1 MGLGYESIPIK
12 RQCVRLHLSV
22 PLKGWLSLKRKLRV
36 TLGLNVNRLRQA
48 REMTQEELAELAE
61 IDRRYV
67 QRIERGTA
75 NPGIEIVGRLREVF
89 DVGWSDLLG

>member
-1 MGLGYESIPIK
+1 M
-12 RQCVRLHLSV
+12 
-22 PLKGWLSLKRKLRV
+22 KRKLRV

-89 DVGWSDLLG
+89 AVSWSDLLD

>member
-1 MGLGYESIPIK
+1 MK
-12 RQCVRLHLSV
+12 RN
-22 PLKGWLSLKRKLRV
+22 LRV

-48 REMTQEELAELAE
+48 RELTQEKLAELAE

-75 NPGIEIVGRLREVF
+75 NPGIEVVGRLREVF
-89 DVGWSDLLG
+89 GVSWAELLG

>member
-1 MGLGYESIPIK
+1 
-12 RQCVRLHLSV
+12 
-22 PLKGWLSLKRKLRV
+22 
-36 TLGLNVNRLRQA
+36 
-48 REMTQEELAELAE
+48 MTQEELAELAE

-89 DVGWSDLLG
+89 AVSWSDLLD

>member
-1 MGLGYESIPIK
+1 
-12 RQCVRLHLSV
+12 
-22 PLKGWLSLKRKLRV
+22 
-36 TLGLNVNRLRQA
+36 
-48 REMTQEELAELAE
+48 MTQEDLAELAE

-89 DVGWSDLLG
+89 EVSWTELLG

>member
-1 MGLGYESIPIK
+1 MK
-12 RQCVRLHLSV
+12 RT
-22 PLKGWLSLKRKLRV
+22 LRV
-36 TLGLNVNRLRQA
+36 TLGLNVSRLRHA
-48 REMTQEELAELAE
+48 RELTQEKLAELVE

-89 DVGWSDLLG
+89 GVSWEELLGA

>member
-1 MGLGYESIPIK
+1 MRDIL
-12 RQCVRLHLSV
+12 R
-22 PLKGWLSLKRKLRV
+22 RKA
-36 TLGLNVNRLRQA
+36 LRQFDVA
-48 REMTQEELAELAE
+48 LRRERTEQGMTQEELAELAE

-89 DVGWSDLLG
+89 EVSWTDLLG

>member
-1 MGLGYESIPIK
+1 MGLGCESIPIK
-12 RQCVRLHLSV
+12 RQCVRLHLGI
-22 PLKGWLSLKRKLRV
+22 PLNLWGSLKPNLRV
-36 TLGLNVNRLRQA
+36 TLGLNVSRLRQA
-48 REMTQEELAELAE
+48 HEMTQEKLAELAE

-89 DVGWSDLLG
+89 EVSWNDLLG